1 MQKKVLE
8 HLSEYGNIS
17 YACKRAGI
25 SRETYYKWRDN
36 RVFAYHADIAIDLG
50 KSFVNDLAQT
60 HLVQNI
66 QQGDMQ
72 AVRFQLASCH
82 PDYQPR
88 RPRVPDEDRPIGV
101 TAINIIPIP
110 PKPET
115 EGS

>member
-8 HLSEYGNIS
+8 HLAEYGNIS
-17 YACKRAGI
+17 YSCKRAGI
-25 SRETYYKWRDN
+25 SRETYYKWREN
-36 RVFAYHADIAIDLG
+36 RVFAYNADIAIDLG

-72 AVRFQLASCH
+72 AVRFQLVSCH
-82 PDYQPR
+82 PDYQPK
-88 RPRVPDEDRPIGV
+88 RPRMPDEDIPMPV
-101 TAINIIPIP
+101 TTIAITPAP
-110 PKPET
+110 PREEI